1 MVELEDRPLNQKAKL
16 AKVCPCC
23 KATVPANASLCP
35 LCQFVFSAADDRRTL
50 GADDFILR
58 EIDLLKNS
66 PFEWVPLKDEQET
79 LMVSGFG
86 AWATVQFR
94 NSQWYAIGGLHKGK
108 TRLLAIG
115 DKSTCLAT
123 ADDWMNR
130 QETDDSAHKARSWLA
145 LPPTSNQFQYL
156 PDRLYDYNL
165 TRYEASLLMTL
176 RFNADAIEQLFD
188 QGGSL

>member
-1 MVELEDRPLNQKAKL
+1 
-16 AKVCPCC
+16 
-23 KATVPANASLCP
+23 
-35 LCQFVFSAADDRRTL
+35 VFSSPDDCLRTL
-50 GADDFILR
+50 EADDFVLK
-58 EIDLLKNS
+58 EIDLLKHS
-66 PFEWVPLKDEQET
+66 PFEWVPLRDEQDT
-79 LMVSGFG
+79 LMASGFE

-94 NSQWYAIGGLHKGK
+94 NNHWYAIGGLHRGK

-115 DKSTCLAT
+115 DKATCLAT

-145 LPPTSNQFQYL
+145 LPPTPNQFRYL

-176 RFNADAIEQLFD
+176 RFNADAIKQLFD